1 MPAKTRGVRTV
12 ARYKMT
18 IVFDVHE
25 KAKMKHLHEEEI
37 DKDKVTSTN
46 EAAKKIEGIA
56 VMGKTEPHINRL
68 FEDIVERIER
78 SLKHPITYDIVSFEK
93 LKEE

>member
-1 MPAKTRGVRTV
+1 V

-18 IVFDVHE
+18 VVLDVHE
-25 KAKMKHLHEEEI
+25 EVDMRYVHQEGI
-37 DKDKVTSTN
+37 KDKITSAYEALKVTDSD
-46 EAAKKIEGIA
+46 KK
-56 VMGKTEPHINRL
+56 TRPHINKL
-68 FEDIVERIER
+68 YEDIVERIER